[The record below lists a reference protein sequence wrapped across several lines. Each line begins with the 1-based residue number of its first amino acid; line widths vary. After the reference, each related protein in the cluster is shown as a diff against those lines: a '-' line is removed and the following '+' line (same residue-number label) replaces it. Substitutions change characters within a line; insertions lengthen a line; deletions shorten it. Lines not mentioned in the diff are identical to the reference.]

1 MVVPIIF
8 DSDHDTP
15 GETVLQRE
23 DCSPIQNVVPE
34 RIDSITFHD
43 PDDDTLY
50 ETILQINNA
59 TPIQNIVP
67 ECNCASM
74 EETIQIQSQEI
85 SLQTEKFKQ
94 QSEEKLLLNQKI
106 QTQSEE
112 IRNLTAQIS
121 TLRPNL
127 QYGPVRFAIEAKDT
141 KVYFDLN
148 IKKNPKCFR
157 TWQYQNCA
165 INVQNSVSDI
175 GSQIQ
180 QIHVYSVDIFGKK
193 RYLFFRSKI

>member
-1 MVVPIIF
+1 MAVPIIF
-8 DSDHDTP
+8 DSDHDTS
-15 GETVLQRE
+15 GETVSQRE
-23 DCSPIQNVVPE
+23 DCSPIQNIVPE

-50 ETILQINNA
+50 ETILQKNNA

-74 EETIQIQSQEI
+74 KETIQIQSQEI

-94 QSEEKLLLNQKI
+94 QSEEKLLLSQKI

-127 QYGPVRFAIEAKDT
+127 QYGLVRFAIEAKDT

-148 IKKNPKCFR
+148 IKKNP
-157 TWQYQNCA
+157 
-165 INVQNSVSDI
+165 I
-175 GSQIQ
+175 
-180 QIHVYSVDIFGKK
+180 
-193 RYLFFRSKI
+193 SKLCNQCTKLSF